1 MYGLSHRYM
10 PDSPD
15 SQASTA
21 IVASL
26 IGFPSMVVGIIGLD
40 PTNGSVTTGWGFLF
54 SLIGVVTLVI
64 AGYLALNVVRQSN
77 AASAA
82 DHRDEAGL
90 DGTTAPPIETLRR
103 RYAEGEL
110 NDDEFQ
116 RRLDRLLETAELAE
130 APTDRERVLE

>member
-1 MYGLSHRYM
+1 M
-10 PDSPD
+10 
-15 SQASTA
+15 
-21 IVASL
+21 
-26 IGFPSMVVGIIGLD
+26 
-40 PTNGSVTTGWGFLF
+40 
-54 SLIGVVTLVI
+54 
-64 AGYLALNVVRQSN
+64 VRQSN

-90 DGTTAPPIETLRR
+90 DETTAPPIETLRR

-110 NDDEFQ
+110 NDNEFQ